1 MPSARTLVY
10 KMHTQLISEPN
21 EMTGTMSISVIVPV
35 RNEEQFIQGTL
46 DGLLSQD
53 YPQDCY
59 EILVIDGDS
68 TDATPAIV
76 REYAERH
83 PHIHLFSNAKKW
95 SSAARNIGIENA
107 KGSAVV
113 IVDGHCEFVDDQY
126 LKNVES
132 AFDRE
137 DIDCLGRPQCL
148 EISDGSQMQM
158 SIAAARA
165 SRLGHHPDSFIY
177 SDQERTVP
185 AHSVA
190 VAYRKNVFDTV
201 GLFDERFDACED
213 VELNHRID
221 KASLKCLLAPKI
233 LLKYHP
239 RSSLLGLFRQMGRYG
254 RGRVRLFRK
263 HPETFSFKSFL
274 PALFVL
280 FLIVGCVASL
290 IVPWPIVGAAYW
302 SVVCV
307 YLAILLFF
315 SAEAAMRERI
325 FSHLYLMPC
334 VFATIHIGAGWGLL
348 REFIFGSSVDGRL
361 VR

>member
-1 MPSARTLVY
+1 
-10 KMHTQLISEPN
+10 MHTRLVTDRTEL
-21 EMTGTMSISVIVPV
+21 TGTMLISVIVPV
-35 RNEEQFIQGTL
+35 RNEEQFIRGTL

-53 YPQDCY
+53 YPSDCF

-68 TDATPAIV
+68 TDATPDIV
-76 REYAERH
+76 RDYTKQH
-83 PHIHLFSNAKKW
+83 PQVRLFTNAKKW
-95 SSAARNIGIENA
+95 SSAARNIGIQNA
-107 KGSAVV
+107 RGDAVV
-113 IVDGHCEFVDDQY
+113 VVDGHCEFVDDQY
-126 LKNVES
+126 LRNLES
-132 AFDRE
+132 AFARD

-148 EISDGSQMQM
+148 EISDGSFIQR

-190 VAYRKNVFDTV
+190 VAYRKSVFDKV

-213 VELNHRID
+213 VELNHRVD
-221 KASLKCLLAPKI
+221 KADLKCLLAPKI

-239 RSSLLGLFRQMGRYG
+239 RASLGGLFRQMGRYG

-263 HPETFSFKSFL
+263 HPETFSLKSFL

-280 FLIVGCVASL
+280 FFIVGGVASL
-290 IVPWPIVGAAYW
+290 LSPWPIVGAAYW
-302 SVVCV
+302 SVVGF
-307 YLAILLFF
+307 YLAALFFF
-315 SAEAAMRERI
+315 SAEAAIRERSV
-325 FSHLYLMPC
+325 SHLVLMPC
-334 VFATIHIGAGWGLL
+334 VFAAIHFGAGWGLL
-348 REFIFGSSVDGRL
+348 KEFIFGSNEDGRL